1 MKIPVLVSRVF
12 SNFFRKNKFENL
24 KKVRELNFIQKS
36 HSFLPKIFC
45 KKKKLYFCILDEK
58 FPTNLSRSIEE
69 NSKILKRSLKI
80 FSIIFSSL
88 AARKIFIRSSSKIY
102 KGTPNF
108 KSTCFLQINE

>member
-45 KKKKLYFCILDEK
+45 KKKKTIFLYPRRKISYESFKIDRGKFQDSEEK
-58 FPTNLSRSIEE
+58 SKNIFDNIFLSRGAQ
-69 NSKILKRSLKI
+69 N
-80 FSIIFSSL
+80 FHSII
-88 AARKIFIRSSSKIY
+88 IE
-102 KGTPNF
+102 N
-108 KSTCFLQINE
+108 LQRNA